1 MMWKIV
7 ESSKV
12 SVLYIYIDNKII
24 IINDFMLISL
34 YKRFSKKVCGSIIFH
49 NTILLS

>member
-12 SVLYIYIDNKII
+12 SVLYIYIDDGSQCKDIFFLYEIFDNKIL
-24 IINDFMLISL
+24 MS
-34 YKRFSKKVCGSIIFH
+34 YK
-49 NTILLS
+49 L